1 MDAGRFMP
9 VSDQSVGV
17 LRRDIYAKGKPTRAD
32 LAGLVGRGRAA
43 GVGGVSPAFADL
55 IAEVATDVL
64 VNDVDPP
71 KYIQQADADWLV
83 SQLRG
88 GLAGGFEYEMLTR
101 TIRNAV
107 STPAALASFTVAQI
121 ERAIISGAAD
131 HPPGVVT
138 QADLSA
144 LRTAVYAATEGSS
157 LHVTRDSAEALFR
170 IADAACGADPN
181 PAFEEF
187 FAKAI
192 GNYLMGIAFHWSAS
206 ADEAKEIA
214 DWLDAPSP
222 GLGQF
227 ISAMFASKSA
237 VFDDIETDAAQN
249 SADAAE
255 MAHAEKIDAAEAEW
269 LIARLNRDGVISS
282 AEKRLLRFLRDESPS
297 IAPALQALIDK
308 AA

>member
-1 MDAGRFMP
+1 MP
-9 VSDQSVGV
+9 VNDQTVGA
-17 LRRDIYAKGKPTRAD
+17 LRRDIYAGGKPTKAD
-32 LAGLVGRGRAA
+32 LAGLIARGRAA
-43 GVGGVSPAFADL
+43 GVVGVSPAFADL

-71 KYIQQADADWLV
+71 KYIQRADADWLMA
-83 SQLRG
+83 QLKG

-101 TIRNAV
+101 IIRNAV
-107 STPAALASFTVAQI
+107 SAPAALAGFVVAQI
-121 ERAIISGAAD
+121 EGAIISGAAD

-138 QADLSA
+138 QADLTT

-157 LHVTRDSAEALFR
+157 LHVNRASAEALFR
-170 IADAACGADPN
+170 IADATCGADPN

-227 ISAMFASKSA
+227 IASMFSSNGA
-237 VFDDIETDAAQN
+237 VFDEIETDDAQN

-255 MAHAEKIDAAEAEW
+255 LANAEKIDAAEAEW
-269 LIARLNRDGVISS
+269 LIAWLNRDGVISS
-282 AEKRLLRFLRDESPS
+282 AEKRLLRFLKDESPS
-297 IAPALQALIDK
+297 IAPALQSLIDK